1 MGNSIF
7 NIGLSGLYA
16 AQAGLLTTSHNISNV
31 STPGYSRQQVLQGTA
46 TPQFTGGGYIGQG
59 TDVETVRR
67 VYDNFLTTSA
77 RQAQAS
83 DSQLTT
89 YASHTATLDTMFGDP
104 TTGLSPAINDFFAGI
119 NGVANNPTDIASRQ
133 VMLTSAQSLAGR
145 FNDLAGQ
152 LADVRKGVNSEISG
166 TVTDVNMSASALAA
180 LNAQIALASA
190 KGGDTR
196 PPNDLLDQRD
206 ALLTDLNKSVG
217 ASAVAQSDGS
227 FNVYLA
233 SGQPLVI
240 GDRANQ
246 LTAVADNND
255 PQNLDVGLVSGGTT
269 VMLRATDI
277 QGGVLGGAMQFRTT
291 VLDQADDKMGGIAL
305 ALAASVN
312 AQHALGQ
319 DLNGKP
325 GGAFFTTPSA
335 FTQAALSNTGSAALA
350 VGIASATSLTGSN
363 YQLQYDGTNY
373 KLTRLS
379 DNTTRTFATLPQ
391 TVDGLTI
398 AVGSGTPAA
407 GDSFA
412 IQPARH
418 AAADIAVALTDVR
431 TIAAAAPI
439 RTSQSL
445 SNTGTGA
452 ISAGSVD
459 ANYLGTPLAAPV
471 TLTYN
476 SATATFSGFPATP
489 VTVTSGGTATTYAA
503 GTPVPYTAGA
513 TLTFGGI
520 SVVVS
525 GAPANNDTFTV
536 APNTGGTGDGRNA
549 LLLSALATAPS
560 LVNGN
565 ASLTDANGQLTSFVG
580 TTAHQASVEADAGA
594 ALLTQA
600 QNAQQ
605 SLSGVNLD
613 EEAANLQRYQQAYQA
628 AGKVMAIADS
638 LFLSILAIAN
648 A

>member
-104 TTGLSPAINDFFAGI
+104 TAGLSPAINDFFAGI

-291 VLDQADDKMGGIAL
+291 VLDQADDKLGGIAL

-335 FTQAALSNTGSAALA
+335 FTQGALSNTGSAALA

-373 KLTRLS
+373 TLTRLS

-407 GDSFA
+407 GDGFA

-471 TLTYN
+471 ALTYN
-476 SATATFSGFPATP
+476 SGTATFSGFPATP

-513 TLTFGGI
+513 ALTFGGI